1 VTSIE
6 ARVVLGLP
14 PGFTGDELKRAYRRA
29 ASENHPDRG
38 GSTEQMV
45 LVNQAHALLSTHQP
59 IETDTSPCEPGAW
72 TVADIVAVIGAIAA
86 AMFADNVRLF
96 RCAGDWTS
104 GLLPA
109 VVDADGEENGNRLT

>member
-59 IETDTSPCEPGAW
+59 IEAETSPCEPGAW

-86 AMFADNVRLF
+86 AMFADNVTDFFGALVI
-96 RCAGDWTS
+96 G
-104 GLLPA
+104 PA
-109 VVDADGEENGNRLT
+109 VFYLLSSTLMVRRTGTV